1 MVSLEHSIMVYLK
14 VGESQRNKKMNR
26 VLQDRVKYSDLL
38 QASQM
43 MLSYSKQPQAEV
55 HMVVGK
61 LSSAT
66 H

>member
-1 MVSLEHSIMVYLK
+1 
-14 VGESQRNKKMNR
+14 MNH
-26 VLQDRVKYSDLL
+26 VLQDRVKYSNLL